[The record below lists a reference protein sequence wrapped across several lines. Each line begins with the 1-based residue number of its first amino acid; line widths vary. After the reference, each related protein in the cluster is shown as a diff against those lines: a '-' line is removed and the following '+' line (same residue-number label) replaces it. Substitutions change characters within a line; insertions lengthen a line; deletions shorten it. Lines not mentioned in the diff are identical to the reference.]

1 MKLQGKAERS
11 HLIVW
16 QVLANEDWGLNSDP
30 GFDLPFSLNSAA
42 MQEEFRW
49 TTSLCRHEFD
59 QHFFSSSHLN
69 NKSETSKNCSESYS
83 VVNWTGAVQTDSTA
97 CYRFILSCLLLFVL
111 FLYIYI
117 LWIWITICYYAS
129 FILILFEVKL
139 LLATELLV
147 CYICSADT
155 MNFTPDISS
164 SPSLS
169 SFIVCPCWT
178 RPDSKSVGQ
187 TWK

>member
-111 FLYIYI
+111 FLYIYFVD
-117 LWIWITICYYAS
+117 LNYN
-129 FILILFEVKL
+129 L
-139 LLATELLV
+139 LLCLFHFNIIWGKAVIGYRTFSLL
-147 CYICSADT
+147 YLLSRYNEFYSIHFQFP
-155 MNFTPDISS
+155 FTYCMPM
-164 SPSLS
+164 LN
-169 SFIVCPCWT
+169 
-178 RPDSKSVGQ
+178 
-187 TWK
+187 